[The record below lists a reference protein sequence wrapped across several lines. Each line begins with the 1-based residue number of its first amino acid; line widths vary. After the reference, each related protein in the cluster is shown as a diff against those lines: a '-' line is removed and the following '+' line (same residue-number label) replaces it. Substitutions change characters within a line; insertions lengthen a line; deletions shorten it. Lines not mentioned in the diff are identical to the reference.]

1 MVLSSTYKKMCR
13 IFNLGRHIST
23 GNREKQAHADRAER
37 ISLQEVQRVPNRSR
51 ANRSLCGYP
60 FGMISPLKLKKGDNS
75 GTQANVPKQAG
86 A

>member
-1 MVLSSTYKKMCR
+1 MVLSSTYKKCAES
-13 IFNLGRHIST
+13 ST
-23 GNREKQAHADRAER
+23 LADTSRQAIERNRLMQTGLNASPCKEA
-37 ISLQEVQRVPNRSR
+37 QRVPNRSR
-51 ANRSLCGYP
+51 ANRSFCGYP